1 MTGPPRGFIA
11 NGSLSGIESIAGT
24 MAHLERA
31 RAHLS
36 PAGGTGQPR
45 PTRKSAETR
54 ARIVGGALRALEM
67 HGLNDTTTRRIATEA
82 DVRLATLHYH
92 FDSKEAVLLAVLD
105 MLVSELAVTLEA
117 DTSTCTSLEARI
129 AEVVRASWAY
139 VERTRAKQIVQYELT
154 LYALRTRGSEWLAA
168 RQYEGYV
175 DAYATLLERGAASSA
190 PTLTRAQARDLAHL
204 ILAGVD
210 GLILQALAGA
220 AEQHLKAGL
229 DAVTA
234 GAQARARMLVLQN
247 RTTARARTHA

>member
-1 MTGPPRGFIA
+1 
-11 NGSLSGIESIAGT
+11 
-24 MAHLERA
+24 MAEQDRERRQEIMPLLEREPA
-31 RAHLS
+31 ELS
-36 PAGGTGQPR
+36 SGSGATQSR

-54 ARIVGGALRALEM
+54 ARIVRGALRALESY
-67 HGLNDTTTRRIATEA
+67 GLNETTTRRIASEA

-105 MLVSELAVTLEA
+105 LLVSELAVTLEA
-117 DTSTCTSLEARI
+117 DTSTCTTLEARI
-129 AEVVRASWAY
+129 AEVLRASWAY

-175 DAYATLLERGAASSA
+175 DAYATLLERSAVASTPA
-190 PTLTRAQARDLAHL
+190 LTRVQARDLAHL
-204 ILAGVD
+204 MLAGVD

-220 AEQHLKAGL
+220 ADQHLRAGL

-234 GAQARARMLVLQN
+234 GAQARARMLVLHN
-247 RTTARARTHA
+247 RDLARPRTHA